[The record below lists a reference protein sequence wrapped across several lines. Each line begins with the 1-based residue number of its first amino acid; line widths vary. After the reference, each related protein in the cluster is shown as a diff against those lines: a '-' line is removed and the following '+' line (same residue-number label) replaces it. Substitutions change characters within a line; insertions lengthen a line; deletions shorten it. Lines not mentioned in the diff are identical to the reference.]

1 MKKIVKNYGSKNEA
15 ITISDSRFNCTYKHV
30 LIAFENSAIKAYRPL
45 KSIGHTSLLTRI
57 PPSPK
62 EGFVPVFKCY
72 ALLVGGLYAVH
83 DS

>member
-45 KSIGHTSLLTRI
+45 KSIGHIL
-57 PPSPK
+57 
-62 EGFVPVFKCY
+62 F
-72 ALLVGGLYAVH
+72 
-83 DS
+83 